1 MSSNQSINQSS
12 MSNGV
17 NALLLFRP
25 HSAVTRIELPY
36 QILGGLDEGKMFG
49 GVRCVAERTLDTI
62 LMVSIDV
69 SRLCILVGS
78 RISRGTVDS

>member
-1 MSSNQSINQSS
+1 MLSYFFGLTAHKYCSYQDRVTIPRINE
-12 MSNGV
+12 
-17 NALLLFRP
+17 F
-25 HSAVTRIELPY
+25 
-36 QILGGLDEGKMFG
+36 LGGLDEGKQGKMFG

>member
-1 MSSNQSINQSS
+1 
-12 MSNGV
+12 
-17 NALLLFRP
+17 
-25 HSAVTRIELPY
+25 
-36 QILGGLDEGKMFG
+36 MFG

-69 SRLCILVGS
+69 SSYVSSWGS